1 VSASASPEEKM
12 HRSHRLRRAG
22 HVVLGVALTLLVA
35 GCASD
40 APQDSL
46 KPAGPYAR
54 KIDDLFKPVFL
65 IAVFVFVFVELLIL
79 VAVIKFRRRPDDDG
93 SEEPRQLHGNTK
105 MEIGWTILPAIIL
118 LGVGAF
124 TLPVLFDLNEKPDHA
139 MTVNVTGQRFW
150 WAYDYSP
157 QDQFGITK
165 KITTA
170 NELHI
175 PAATPIYL
183 KMRSKDVIH
192 SFWAP
197 RLNGKRDVVPG
208 RMQTWV
214 IEADKPGVYSG
225 QCAEFCGTSHAN
237 MRLKVVAHSP
247 ASWERWVAEMEAPA
261 TKPTQGTLAYEGY
274 ELFQQKG
281 CSGCHRVNGVWE
293 EVAKGN
299 PSAPNLTKLF
309 TRDCFAGCIYD
320 LDDRN
325 ELEAWLRNPQ
335 RKAGSLMVI
344 GQLSESEIDRLYAY
358 LKTLK

>member
-1 VSASASPEEKM
+1 MSRSP
-12 HRSHRLRRAG
+12 RLRRAG
-22 HVVLGVALTLLVA
+22 HVALGLALTLVVA

-54 KIDDLFKPVFL
+54 KIDHLFKPVFL
-65 IAVFVFVFVELLIL
+65 IAVVVFVVVELLIL
-79 VAVIKFRRRPDDDG
+79 IAVVKFRRRPDDDG
-93 SEEPRQLHGNTK
+93 TEEPHQLHGNTRL
-105 MEIGWTILPAIIL
+105 EIGWTILPAVIL
-118 LGVGAF
+118 LGVGIA
-124 TLPVLFDLNEKPDHA
+124 TLPVLFDLNDKPEHA
-139 MTVNVTGQRFW
+139 LNVTVTGQKYW
-150 WAYDYSP
+150 WAYDYDA
-157 QDQFGITK
+157 QDAFGIGEH
-165 KITTA
+165 ITTA

-175 PAATPIYL
+175 PAATPVYL
-183 KMRSKDVIH
+183 TLKSKDVIH

-208 RMQTWV
+208 RVQHWSL
-214 IEADKPGVYSG
+214 EADKPGVYSG

-237 MRLKVVAHSP
+237 MRLKVVAHDP
-247 ASWERWVAEMEAPA
+247 ASWEKWVAQMEAPA
-261 TKPTQGTLAYEGY
+261 TKPADGTLAAEGFQ
-274 ELFQQKG
+274 LFQQKG
-281 CSGCHRVNGVWE
+281 CSGCHRVDGVWE
-293 EVAKGN
+293 ETSPDN

-344 GQLSESEIDRLYAY
+344 GQLSEDEIDRLYAY
-358 LKTLK
+358 LRTLK